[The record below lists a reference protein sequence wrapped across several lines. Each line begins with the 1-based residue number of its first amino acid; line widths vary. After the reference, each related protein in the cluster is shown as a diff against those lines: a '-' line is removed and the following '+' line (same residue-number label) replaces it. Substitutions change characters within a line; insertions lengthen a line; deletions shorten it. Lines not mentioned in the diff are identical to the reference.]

1 MTLVTSFEEMF
12 SWKKAR
18 ELNKIIYEKTSKPE
32 FQRDFELKN
41 QIRSSSLSTMSNI
54 AEGFERDN
62 LKEFR
67 YFMRIAKGS
76 NGETRSQI
84 YTAFDVGY
92 LDEEVFKNCIK
103 LTTDI
108 GNLIGAFIE
117 SLNKKIAKAET
128 QSALKNQNN
137 SDTTLVTRHS

>member
-1 MTLVTSFEEMF
+1 MALVTTFEEMF

-18 ELNKIIYEKTSKPE
+18 VLNKIIYEKTAQPG
-32 FQRDFELKN
+32 FQKDYELKN

-67 YFMRIAKGS
+67 YFLRIAKGS
-76 NGETRSQI
+76 NGEVRSQI
-84 YTAFDVGY
+84 YTAYDVGY
-92 LDEEVFKNCIK
+92 LDKEVFNDCIS

-117 SLNKKIAKAET
+117 SLNIKIAEAEKKAI
-128 QSALKNQNN
+128 KNQN
-137 SDTTLVTRHS
+137 

>member
-1 MTLVTSFEEMF
+1 MTLITTFEEMF

-18 ELNKIIYEKTSKPE
+18 ELNKIIYEKTSQPE

-41 QIRSSSLSTMSNI
+41 QIRSSSISTMSNI

-76 NGETRSQI
+76 NGEARSQI
-84 YTAFDVGY
+84 YTAYDIGY
-92 LDEEVFKNCIK
+92 LDEEAYKNCIK

-117 SLNKKIAKAET
+117 SLNKKIAEDENKT
-128 QSALKNQNN
+128 SIKN
-137 SDTTLVTRHS
+137 

>member
-1 MTLVTSFEEMF
+1 MALVTTFEEMF

-18 ELNKIIYEKTSKPE
+18 LLNKIIYEKTSQPE

-41 QIRSSSLSTMSNI
+41 QIRSSSISTMSNI

-62 LKEFR
+62 LKQFR
-67 YFMRIAKGS
+67 YFLRIAKGS
-76 NGETRSQI
+76 NGEVRSQI
-84 YTAFDVGY
+84 YTAYDVGY
-92 LDEEVFKNCIK
+92 LDKEAFKDCIN

-117 SLNKKIAKAET
+117 SLNIKIAEAEKNT
-128 QSALKNQNN
+128 PIKNQN
-137 SDTTLVTRHS
+137 